1 LGIMEN
7 IPLMKMLPIFAVTFL
22 MILVVFIFIEPS
34 MYCEETDSYIPE
46 CALVH
51 GGEGNFIMGVL
62 IAGALFLLDMLLLYM
77 TLGELLLPGLATDQ
91 E

>member
-1 LGIMEN
+1 MGVIEN
-7 IPLMKMLPIFAVTFL
+7 IPVKKLLPIFIVTFL
-22 MILVVFIFIEPS
+22 MIIVVFTVIEPV
-34 MYCEETDSYIPE
+34 MYCEETESYIPE
-46 CALVH
+46 CSLVH

-62 IAGALFLLDMLLLYM
+62 IAGALFLLDMMLLYM